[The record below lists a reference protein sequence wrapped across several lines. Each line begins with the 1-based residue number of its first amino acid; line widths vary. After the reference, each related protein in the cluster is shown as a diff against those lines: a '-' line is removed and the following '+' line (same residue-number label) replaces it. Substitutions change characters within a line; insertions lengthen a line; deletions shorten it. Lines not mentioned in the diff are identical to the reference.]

1 MLRTPLRPIRTR
13 AMSYESLNRAM
24 KTSYSEFVRGI
35 KGELPIL
42 LGVLPFGM
50 IYGVAAIS
58 AGIPASIEQVMS
70 FIVFAGSAQFVIVQ
84 LIAAGTP
91 ALSFPNGSLDVSL
104 NNFRL
109 IAGILAI
116 VVALRTKNVLLTIFS
131 GMACLLI

>member
-1 MLRTPLRPIRTR
+1 
-13 AMSYESLNRAM
+13 M

-91 ALSFPNGSLDVSL
+91 ALSFPNSSLDVSL

-131 GMACLLI
+131 GMACLLILQAFAAVH